1 MHKLRPQFICF
12 QTESRSLIPMI
23 GWLDLVH
30 HQGIANMS
38 YVRSDNRSFVR
49 NRILASLPGEDFRA
63 LKPHLQR
70 VEIKA
75 RTVLQEAEKK
85 VRFAHFIEH
94 GLVSRIASS
103 QACSMET
110 AMVGRFG
117 YIGVAIVLGSD
128 FSSQCSVVCLPGTA
142 LRIHADKLSRILD
155 DRPQIRA
162 EMLQY
167 VQLLMTQNTQGVLCA
182 AKHGLDQ
189 RVARWL
195 LLAND
200 RMQGSA
206 LTITHDLL
214 ARIMGVRRA
223 GITNTLL
230 QFEAAG
236 ILSKRRGSIRL
247 TNRTDLEAIA
257 CDCYRIVRDAYV
269 SRKPPRCDETTSAG
283 MPTGYTGK
291 FTRASSS

>member
-1 MHKLRPQFICF
+1 MTI
-12 QTESRSLIPMI
+12 E
-23 GWLDLVH
+23 WLHLVH
-30 HQGIANMS
+30 HQGIANVS
-38 YVRSDNRSFVR
+38 YIRSADRSFVR
-49 NRILASLPGEDFRA
+49 NRILANLSSEDFHA
-63 LKPHLQR
+63 LNQHLQR

-75 RTVLQEAEKK
+75 RSVLQEAEKHVK
-85 VRFAHFIEH
+85 YVHFIEH
-94 GLVSRIASS
+94 GLVSRISS
-103 QACSMET
+103 GEACSMET

-117 YIGVAIVLGSD
+117 YTGVAIVLGSE

-142 LRIHADKLSRILD
+142 LRIQADRLSRILG

-167 VQLLMTQNTQGVLCA
+167 VQFLMTQNTQGVLCA

-189 RVARWL
+189 RLARWL

-236 ILSKRRGSIRL
+236 ILKKRRGSIEL
-247 TNRTDLEAIA
+247 TNRTSLEVIA
-257 CDCYRIVRDAYV
+257 CDCYRIVRDAYAMA
-269 SRKPPRCDETTSAG
+269 KPPRCEKVAIG
-283 MPTGYTGK
+283 Q
-291 FTRASSS
+291 RASRRH

>member
-1 MHKLRPQFICF
+1 
-12 QTESRSLIPMI
+12 
-23 GWLDLVH
+23 
-30 HQGIANMS
+30 MS
-38 YVRSDNRSFVR
+38 YLRNDDRSFVR
-49 NRILASLPGEDFRA
+49 NRILANLPGEDFHA
-63 LKPHLQR
+63 LTPHLQR
-70 VEIKA
+70 VQIKA
-75 RTVLQEAEKK
+75 RSVLQEVDKRVK
-85 VRFAHFIEH
+85 YVHFIEH
-94 GLVSRIASS
+94 GLVSRISCG

-117 YIGVAIVLGSD
+117 YTGVAIVLGSD
-128 FSSQCSVVCLPGTA
+128 FSSQCSIVCLPGTA
-142 LRIHADKLSRILD
+142 LRIQADRLSRILD

-167 VQLLMTQNTQGVLCA
+167 VQSLMTQNTQSVLCA

-189 RVARWL
+189 RLARWL

-236 ILSKRRGSIRL
+236 ILKKKRGSVQL
-247 TNRTDLEAIA
+247 TNRTALESIA
-257 CDCYRIVRDAYV
+257 CDCYRIVRDAYA
-269 SRKPPRCDETTSAG
+269 RTKAPRCAEVAAG
-283 MPTGYTGK
+283 DADRPQSWSHPG
-291 FTRASSS
+291 F